1 MITNSLGPVAL
12 QGAGITRMTDP
23 NYTGNEEH
31 LVPVASAPS
40 GTTHIRSFVHR
51 RAHITPSQQ
60 EALNRLLPQWSVA
73 YKNSALDLDKAFG
86 RSAPVVLEIGFGMG
100 ETTQKIAQ
108 ARPNDNFL
116 GIEVFNAGVGA
127 LLKRIDENGLTNLR
141 IIQHDAVEVVRD
153 MIAPDTLAGVHIYF
167 PDPWPKKRHHKRR
180 LIQPPFVNLL
190 ASRIKPGGYIH
201 CATDWE
207 NYAGQMLEVLGNEP
221 LLQNTAQ
228 TYAPRPDYR
237 PQTKFETRGLRLGH
251 GVWDLIFK
259 RV

>member
-1 MITNSLGPVAL
+1 
-12 QGAGITRMTDP
+12 MTTP
-23 NYTGNEEH
+23 IYTGNEDH
-31 LVPVASAPS
+31 LVPVATAPS

-51 RAHITPSQQ
+51 RAHITPSQK
-60 EALNRLLPQWSVA
+60 EALDRLLPLWSIA
-73 YKNSALDLDKAFG
+73 YKKSILDLDKAFG
-86 RSAPVVLEIGFGMG
+86 RNAPTILEIGFGMG

-108 ARPNDNFL
+108 ARPEDNFL
-116 GIEVFNAGVGA
+116 GLEVFNAGVGA
-127 LLKRIDENGLTNLR
+127 LLKRIDENQLSNLR

-180 LIQPPFVNLL
+180 LIQPEFVRLL

-207 NYAGQMLEVLGNEP
+207 NYAEQMLDVLGNES
-221 LLQNTAQ
+221 LLENTADN
-228 TYAPRPDYR
+228 YAPRPDYR
-237 PQTKFETRGLRLGH
+237 PQTKFESRGLRLGH

-259 RV
+259 RVQTQQVASA